1 MLRLGLKL
9 WSTNVDCYL
18 REAERLHGEGVYDYI
33 ELFVVPQSMETLP
46 AWSGLRSRSSVPF
59 MIHNAHSAAG
69 FNLADP
75 SCEARNREIY
85 AQTRAFADELGAE
98 RVIFHGGIGGD
109 IGEVARQL
117 SALNEPRALLENK
130 PLRPLPGGRFVGE
143 CRGARR
149 EEVAF
154 VLDAAGCGFCLDI
167 GHAVCAANSLGEEP
181 YSYVERLAGLRPAM
195 FHLSDVVDMES
206 LYDAHPH
213 LGTGNLDVR
222 RLVERVFPGDA
233 AITIETVKD
242 SRDSLDDFRKDV
254 EWIRALS

>member
-1 MLRLGLKL
+1 MRRLGLKL
-9 WSTNVDCYL
+9 WSTNVGCYL
-18 REAERLHGEGVYDYI
+18 REAERLHGEGVCDYI

-46 AWSGLRSRSSVPF
+46 AGGGVRSRSSVPF
-59 MIHNAHSAAG
+59 VVHNAHSAAG

-98 RVIFHGGIGGD
+98 HVIFHGGIGGD

-117 SALNEPRALLENK
+117 AALDEPRALLENK
-130 PLRPLPGGRFVGE
+130 PLRPLPGMRFEGE
-143 CRGARR
+143 CRGARY

-154 VLDAAGCGFCLDI
+154 VLKAAGCGFCLDV

-181 YSYVERLAGLRPAM
+181 YSYVERLAGLGPAM
-195 FHLSDVVDMES
+195 FHLSDVADMGS
-206 LYDAHPH
+206 QYDAHPH
-213 LGTGNLDVR
+213 LGAGRLDVR
-222 RLVERVFPGDA
+222 RLAERVFPARA

-242 SRDSLDDFRKDV
+242 SETDLEDFRRDA
-254 EWIRALS
+254 EWLRKFA